1 MTLELE
7 FTHRRVGDGLQAWF
21 DNLPQALRETG
32 VAALVIDGV
41 LLELGL
47 VPMHLGIPYVH
58 ASNSLNYDFS
68 GHTPLFAF
76 DWPHE
81 TTPESVRPKQR
92 RCSQLFEILR
102 ASVSKRAKSKVSS
115 ERLRQSASLS
125 LRKNHLKVRASRF
138 RQDIG

>member
-1 MTLELE
+1 MTLGLE
-7 FTHRRVGDGLQAWF
+7 FTHRTVADGLQAWF

-81 TTPESVRPKQR
+81 TTPEAFAKQR
-92 RCSQLFEILR
+92 RCSQLFKILR
-102 ASVSKRAKSKVSS
+102 ASVSKRAKSIVSS